1 MYKEILKEQLEKL
14 QNWQRKTAF
23 TSDELIRFSTMIQ
36 ETAGKLQAVEDAES
50 IPLEQ
55 PQKIEITLDGTKI
68 AEALNAIPKEELL
81 EDFSTEELV
90 RELEKRGA
98 ANIHRTDD
106 KNLFVFTGN
115 FYTD

>member
-1 MYKEILKEQLEKL
+1 MEKDIV
-14 QNWQRKTAF
+14 RTVRVDV
-23 TSDELIRFSTMIQ
+23 TS
-36 ETAGKLQAVEDAES
+36 AVAM
-50 IPLEQ
+50 L
-55 PQKIEITLDGTKI
+55 
-68 AEALNAIPKEELL
+68 EALEERLDKISEKMKDTGIRLDFIENFSDDLSEELTEPPTKEELL
-81 EDFSTEELV
+81 EDFSNEELV

>member
-1 MYKEILKEQLEKL
+1 MEKDIVRTVRVDVTSAVAMLEALEKRL
-14 QNWQRKTAF
+14 DKISEKMKDTGIRLAF
-23 TSDELIRFSTMIQ
+23 IENFSDDLSEELT
-36 ETAGKLQAVEDAES
+36 EPPT
-50 IPLEQ
+50 
-55 PQKIEITLDGTKI
+55 
-68 AEALNAIPKEELL
+68 KEELL